1 MFQSDSS
8 SIENE
13 RRIMAKIKNPFVI
26 NLIDPFYTDLNFA
39 IVMDYFEVSQAQA
52 HVCIYFFLNFVL
64 M

>member
-26 NLIDPFYTDLNFA
+26 NLIDSFYTDLNFA
-39 IVMDYFEVSQAQA
+39 IVMDYFEVSQAQPL
-52 HVCIYFFLNFVL
+52 V
-64 M
+64 